1 MRNIHPFNN
10 KDNKW
15 RKETHQ
21 AEDKWKWIMMLEHQF
36 LRMIRMTGQ
45 SSITIGKTSSM
56 KIETL
61 KKNMILTLDISRI
74 TDQDKWMT
82 SLKIKGSI
90 ITLHRKDWITK
101 SNRMMMGILI
111 RNINN
116 MKWNKL
122 WIYMEMMIIII
133 TSMKINHLI
142 KITLITMMILKISL
156 FLSMSN

>member
-1 MRNIHPFNN
+1 
-10 KDNKW
+10 
-15 RKETHQ
+15 
-21 AEDKWKWIMMLEHQF
+21 MMLEHQF

-90 ITLHRKDWITK
+90 ITLHRKD
-101 SNRMMMGILI
+101 
-111 RNINN
+111 
-116 MKWNKL
+116 
-122 WIYMEMMIIII
+122 
-133 TSMKINHLI
+133 
-142 KITLITMMILKISL
+142 
-156 FLSMSN
+156 